1 MPFGPYK
8 DFDACVRANQDKG
21 SPQGYCASI
30 HKKVTGE
37 WPGEV
42 KKMDPELLKAW
53 DEEYIQ
59 NAKGPMADWH
69 YRKDP
74 SGKIVFEPKKKDQ
87 FETYALEPGTIQK
100 AIQFV
105 AKGNQSYGLCTRCR
119 TYHKAGSKIYNDHK
133 EHLAQGHDQSTFPRG
148 QNRNWALR
156 KPS

>member
-42 KKMDPELLKAW
+42 KKMDPEILAKWDQGDANMWGGKRPDFGAPQEKKLK
-53 DEEYIQ
+53 
-59 NAKGPMADWH
+59 
-69 YRKDP
+69 
-74 SGKIVFEPKKKDQ
+74 
-87 FETYALEPGTIQK
+87 PGTIKK
-100 AIQFV
+100 AFQFV
-105 AKGNQSYGLCTRCR
+105 IKGNQSYGLCARCR
-119 TYHKAGSKIYNDHK
+119 TYHKAGSKIYNEHK

>member
-42 KKMDPELLKAW
+42 KKMDPELLKSW
-53 DEEYIQ
+53 DQEFIQGAEQEEWWRPNLDAQ
-59 NAKGPMADWH
+59 TKRNKEKAQAKL
-69 YRKDP
+69 K
-74 SGKIVFEPKKKDQ
+74 
-87 FETYALEPGTIQK
+87 PGTIKK
-100 AIQFV
+100 AFQFV
-105 AKGNQSYGLCTRCR
+105 IKGNQSYGLCTRCR